1 MHAASER
8 ERGTFSF
15 MVWHLE
21 VTYALGSKLFV
32 LKTLSLSLSV
42 IFASCSDVES
52 STLDENETDE
62 SLDEESIPV
71 SNSEPRS
78 RKISAKRKV
87 GEKERKP

>member
-1 MHAASER
+1 MLAASER

-42 IFASCSDVES
+42 IFASCSDVDS

-62 SLDEESIPV
+62 SLEESIPV